1 LSKKGHLYFKKNG
14 DHEWHM
20 IDGTIIRA
28 HRHAAGTRGGKEPQ
42 ELGRSCGGFSSKI
55 HAKVDALGMPLGFII
70 KPGQSSDIGQA
81 EVLVGEEWFQSLL
94 ADKRYDSNTFREF
107 LQNREIVSIVPGKKN
122 RIESI
127 VYDAHIYKERNAVER
142 FFGRIKE
149 YRRIATRFDKTV
161 VMFRAGLVLASILMW
176 INFRD
181 RA

>member
-1 LSKKGHLYFKKNG
+1 
-14 DHEWHM
+14 M

-28 HRHAAGTRGGKEPQ
+28 HRHAAGARGGHEQQ

-70 KPGQSSDIGQA
+70 TPGQSSDIGQA
-81 EVLVGEEWFQSLL
+81 EVLVGKELCQNLL
-94 ADKRYDSNTFREF
+94 ADKGYDSSTFREF
-107 LQNREIVSIVPGKKN
+107 LQNKGIVPIVPGKKN
-122 RIESI
+122 RIETI
-127 VYDAHIYKERNAVER
+127 EYDTHIYKERNAVER

-176 INFRD
+176 IKL
-181 RA
+181 